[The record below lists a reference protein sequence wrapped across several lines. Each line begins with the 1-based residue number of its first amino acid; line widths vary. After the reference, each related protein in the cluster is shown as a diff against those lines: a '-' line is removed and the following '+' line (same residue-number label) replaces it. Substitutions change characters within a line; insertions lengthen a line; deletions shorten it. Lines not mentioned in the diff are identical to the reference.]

1 MLENILQLTAVVVV
15 FVLVLAG
22 TYYVTKW
29 IAKSGMIQSQSRNIK
44 VIETFKITNG
54 KYIQIIQLGK
64 KYYSIGVTKDQ
75 ITFLTP
81 LDEAQLDFSEE
92 VRNGQKVSF
101 KELLDKLNKN
111 KKENKKR
118 LVFMK
123 TQKKAH
129 QVSVRVVIL
138 LAMLCI
144 LTFFCS
150 ATIYVH
156 AAPVSSKS
164 DISEASGSS
173 KGEVQDPDSPQDFQ
187 FNLTSNAGSSS
198 LSASMKMIL
207 VLTLL
212 SLAPFLLV
220 MVTSCTRIIV
230 VLHFVRSAL
239 GTQTSPPNQVLIG
252 IALFLTLFIMAPVM
266 TQINK
271 DCIQP
276 YDKGKLTQEEALNAG
291 LKPIR
296 KFMFEQTNRKDIR
309 LFMEIEKQSNDVS
322 IEKEDEIP
330 TLVLIPAFMISE
342 LRIAFIIG
350 FLIYLPFIVIDMVV
364 ASTLM
369 SMGMMMLPPTTISM
383 PFKILLF
390 VLADGWNLVIGQLV
404 KTFY

>member
-92 VRNGQKVSF
+92 VRNGQTVSF

-111 KKENKKR
+111 KK
-118 LVFMK
+118 
-123 TQKKAH
+123 
-129 QVSVRVVIL
+129 
-138 LAMLCI
+138 
-144 LTFFCS
+144 
-150 ATIYVH
+150 
-156 AAPVSSKS
+156 
-164 DISEASGSS
+164 
-173 KGEVQDPDSPQDFQ
+173 
-187 FNLTSNAGSSS
+187 
-198 LSASMKMIL
+198 
-207 VLTLL
+207 
-212 SLAPFLLV
+212 
-220 MVTSCTRIIV
+220 VTSFTRIIV

>member
-1 MLENILQLTAVVVV
+1 M
-15 FVLVLAG
+15 
-22 TYYVTKW
+22 
-29 IAKSGMIQSQSRNIK
+29 
-44 VIETFKITNG
+44 
-54 KYIQIIQLGK
+54 
-64 KYYSIGVTKDQ
+64 
-75 ITFLTP
+75 
-81 LDEAQLDFSEE
+81 
-92 VRNGQKVSF
+92 
-101 KELLDKLNKN
+101 
-111 KKENKKR
+111 
-118 LVFMK
+118 
-123 TQKKAH
+123 
-129 QVSVRVVIL
+129 
-138 LAMLCI
+138 
-144 LTFFCS
+144 
-150 ATIYVH
+150 
-156 AAPVSSKS
+156 
-164 DISEASGSS
+164 
-173 KGEVQDPDSPQDFQ
+173 QDPDSPQDFQ
-187 FNLTSNAGSSS
+187 FNITSNAGSSS

-220 MVTSCTRIIV
+220 MVTSFTRIIV